1 MTRYLET
8 KICKITDKDF
18 QSLINEICFCAG
30 WERTQFDDHT
40 LRFLLMATGKEAREL
55 SLQHTPF
62 KGVLTTKVA
71 KLKSDS
77 VVFNV
82 CQELVKVKH
91 THIEAFDGKT
101 VLSLIKHCY
110 VVFWKTPKPPK
121 RRRPIF

>member
-8 KICKITDKDF
+8 KICEVPDENF
-18 QSLINEICFCAG
+18 QLLIEELCLCAG
-30 WERTQFDDHT
+30 WEPTQFENHT

-55 SLQHTPF
+55 SLQHIPF
-62 KGVLTTKVA
+62 KGVLTTKVD
-71 KLKSDS
+71 KLKHES

-82 CQELVKVKH
+82 CEELVRVKRS
-91 THIEAFDGKT
+91 HIEAFDGKT

-110 VVFWKTPKPPK
+110 VVFWKIPKPPK